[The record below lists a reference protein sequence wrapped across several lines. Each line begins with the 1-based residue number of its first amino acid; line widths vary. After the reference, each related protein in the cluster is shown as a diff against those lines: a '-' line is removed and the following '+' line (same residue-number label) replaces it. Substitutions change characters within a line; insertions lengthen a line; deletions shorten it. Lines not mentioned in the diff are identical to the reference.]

1 MKQAGTATPANH
13 AAAAATEAGL
23 NTDAANAAVTTSNAA
38 NAAPAGID
46 FSRAALIALDWG
58 TTSLR
63 AYLFDAHGQVLAM
76 RASTAGIMNL
86 PKSAAEGGFDAAF
99 DDACGAWLEQARDVP
114 VIAAGMVGSAQ
125 GWREAPY
132 VDTPA
137 NADALVAGIV
147 RVQAACGATLHI
159 VPGVLQRGELP
170 NVMRGEETQI
180 FGALGAGARD
190 LNGATGASGAN
201 GAGSA
206 RGNGTAHATNSANV
220 PDDGS
225 RSLIGLPGTHAKW
238 AVVQAGRI
246 ERFHTFMTGEVFAA
260 LREHTILGRT
270 MVTPDRPDTEAFL
283 RGVNIARERG
293 HAGMLATVFST
304 RTLGLTGQL
313 SGEAQSD
320 YLSGLLIGHELAGLE
335 AVLAQQGSSLAQ
347 QSLQLIGNDALC
359 ERYRLAL
366 AQFGC
371 LRAEPVKHATE
382 RGLWRVAVEA
392 GLVAPPAHAARAG

>member
-1 MKQAGTATPANH
+1 MKRAGSPTPASAH
-13 AAAAATEAGL
+13 PVAGVADAAAGL
-23 NTDAANAAVTTSNAA
+23 AH
-38 NAAPAGID
+38 
-46 FSRAALIALDWG
+46 AALIALDWG

-63 AYLFDAHGQVLAM
+63 AYLFDADGQVLAT

-86 PKSAAEGGFDAAF
+86 PRRAEQGGFDAAF
-99 DDACGAWLEQARDVP
+99 DDACGVWLQYAPAVP

-125 GWREAPY
+125 GWVEAPY
-132 VDTPA
+132 VDAPA

-147 RVQAACGATLHI
+147 RVKAACGAMLHI

-180 FGALGAGARD
+180 FGALSED
-190 LNGATGASGAN
+190 AN
-201 GAGSA
+201 AADIGRRA
-206 RGNGTAHATNSANV
+206 
-220 PDDGS
+220 
-225 RSLIGLPGTHAKW
+225 LIGLPGTHAKW

-246 ERFHTFMTGEVFAA
+246 ERFHTFMTGEVFSA

-283 RGVNIARERG
+283 HGVSIAREKG
-293 HAGMLATVFST
+293 QAGLLATVFSA

-313 SGEAQSD
+313 ARDAQPD

-335 AVLAQQGSSLAQ
+335 AVLTQQQNTLAA
-347 QSLQLIGNDALC
+347 QSLRLIGNEALC

-371 LRAEPVKHATE
+371 TQATLVKQATE
-382 RGLWRVAVEA
+382 RGLWRVASQA
-392 GLVAPPAHAARAG
+392 GLVNPAAHPARAG

>member
-1 MKQAGTATPANH
+1 MKRAGSPTQAASH
-13 AAAAATEAGL
+13 
-23 NTDAANAAVTTSNAA
+23 AAVTAVDASFAH
-38 NAAPAGID
+38 
-46 FSRAALIALDWG
+46 AALIALDWG

-63 AYLFDAHGQVLAM
+63 AYLYDASGNVLAT

-86 PKSAAEGGFDAAF
+86 PRSAEQGGFDAAF
-99 DDACGAWLEQARDVP
+99 DDACGAWLEHAPAAP

-125 GWREAPY
+125 GWLEAPY

-137 NADALVAGIV
+137 SADALVAGIV
-147 RVQAACGATLHI
+147 HVKAACGVTLHI

-180 FGALGAGARD
+180 FGALGEETNAAD
-190 LNGATGASGAN
+190 SGK
-201 GAGSA
+201 
-206 RGNGTAHATNSANV
+206 
-220 PDDGS
+220 

-238 AVVQAGRI
+238 AVVQADRI

-270 MVTPDRPDTEAFL
+270 MLTPDRPDTVAFL
-283 RGVNIARERG
+283 HGVNIAREKG
-293 HAGMLATVFST
+293 QAGVLATVFSS

-313 SGEAQSD
+313 SREQQPD
-320 YLSGLLIGHELAGLE
+320 YLSGLLIGHELAGLD
-335 AVLAQQGSSLAQ
+335 AVLAQQQSALAG
-347 QSLQLIGNDALC
+347 QSLRLIGNEALC

-371 LRAEPVKHATE
+371 TQAELVKHATE
-382 RGLWRVAVEA
+382 RGLWRVASQA
-392 GLVAPPAHAARAG
+392 GLVKPAAKTARA

>member
-1 MKQAGTATPANH
+1 MTQVGSSTPASSEPV
-13 AAAAATEAGL
+13 AVAG
-23 NTDAANAAVTTSNAA
+23 
-38 NAAPAGID
+38 AG
-46 FSRAALIALDWG
+46 FAHAALIALDWG

-63 AYLFDAHGQVLAM
+63 AYLYDAHGQVLAT
-76 RASTAGIMNL
+76 RVSTAGIMNL
-86 PKSAAEGGFDAAF
+86 PCDAAQGGFDAAF
-99 DDACGAWLEQARDVP
+99 DDVCGAWLEHASAVP

-125 GWREAPY
+125 GWLEAPY
-132 VDTPA
+132 VDAPA

-147 RVQAACGATLHI
+147 RVKTACGATLHI

-180 FGALGAGARD
+180 FGALSQDTNAAE
-190 LNGATGASGAN
+190 SGRRA
-201 GAGSA
+201 
-206 RGNGTAHATNSANV
+206 
-220 PDDGS
+220 
-225 RSLIGLPGTHAKW
+225 LIGLPGTHAKW

-270 MVTPDRPDTEAFL
+270 MTTPDRPDTEAFL
-283 RGVNIARERG
+283 RGVSIAREKG
-293 HAGMLATVFST
+293 QAGLLATVFSS

-313 SGEAQSD
+313 SGDKQPD

-335 AVLAQQGSSLAQ
+335 AVLTQQQTSLAV
-347 QSLQLIGNDALC
+347 QSLRLIGNEALC

-371 LRAEPVKHATE
+371 TQAELVKQATE
-382 RGLWRVAVEA
+382 RGLWRIASQA
-392 GLVAPPAHAARAG
+392 GLVSQAAQAARAG

>member
-1 MKQAGTATPANH
+1 MKRAGSPTQAAGH
-13 AAAAATEAGL
+13 AAAVSV
-23 NTDAANAAVTTSNAA
+23 DASHEH
-38 NAAPAGID
+38 
-46 FSRAALIALDWG
+46 AALIALDWG

-63 AYLFDAHGQVLAM
+63 AYLYDASGNVLAT

-86 PKSAAEGGFDAAF
+86 PRSAEQGGFDAAF
-99 DDACGAWLEQARDVP
+99 DDACGAWLEQAPAAP

-125 GWREAPY
+125 GWLEAPY

-137 NADALVAGIV
+137 SADALVAGIV

-180 FGALGAGARD
+180 FGALGEQTNTVD
-190 LNGATGASGAN
+190 SGK
-201 GAGSA
+201 
-206 RGNGTAHATNSANV
+206 
-220 PDDGS
+220 

-238 AVVQAGRI
+238 AVVQADRI

-270 MVTPDRPDTEAFL
+270 MLTPDLPDTGAFL
-283 RGVNIARERG
+283 HGVNIAREKG
-293 HAGMLATVFST
+293 QAGVLATVFSS

-313 SGEAQSD
+313 SREQQPD
-320 YLSGLLIGHELAGLE
+320 YLSGLLIGHELAGLD
-335 AVLAQQGSSLAQ
+335 AVLAQQQSALAG
-347 QSLQLIGNDALC
+347 QSLRLIGNEALC

-371 LRAEPVKHATE
+371 TQAELVKHATE
-382 RGLWRVAVEA
+382 RGLWRVASQA
-392 GLVAPPAHAARAG
+392 GLVKTAAKTARA

>member
-1 MKQAGTATPANH
+1 MKQAGSPPPAASH
-13 AAAAATEAGL
+13 AAAG
-23 NTDAANAAVTTSNAA
+23 AVDTTHAH
-38 NAAPAGID
+38 
-46 FSRAALIALDWG
+46 AALIALDWG

-63 AYLFDAHGQVLAM
+63 AYLYDASGNVLAT

-86 PKSAAEGGFDAAF
+86 PRSAEQGGFDAAF
-99 DDACGAWLEQARDVP
+99 EDVCGAWLADAPGVP

-125 GWREAPY
+125 GWLEAPY

-137 NADALVAGIV
+137 SADALVAGIV
-147 RVQAACGATLHI
+147 RVEAACGVTLHI

-180 FGALGAGARD
+180 FGALGEE
-190 LNGATGASGAN
+190 AN
-201 GAGSA
+201 VT
-206 RGNGTAHATNSANV
+206 NATNATHPADSKRA
-220 PDDGS
+220 
-225 RSLIGLPGTHAKW
+225 LIGLPGTHAKW

-270 MVTPDRPDTEAFL
+270 MLTPDLPDTGAFL
-283 RGVNIARERG
+283 HGVNIAREKG
-293 HAGMLATVFST
+293 QAGVLATIFSS

-313 SGEAQSD
+313 SREQQPD
-320 YLSGLLIGHELAGLE
+320 YLSGLLIGHELAGLD
-335 AVLAQQGSSLAQ
+335 AVLTQQ
-347 QSLQLIGNDALC
+347 QSTLAGQSLRLIGNEALC

-371 LRAEPVKHATE
+371 TQAELVKHATE
-382 RGLWRVAVEA
+382 RGLWRVASQA
-392 GLVAPPAHAARAG
+392 GLVNPAAHAARAG